1 MLYGRMYVYVYIPMF
16 TARIKFQVRT
26 KDIYFNFDSLC
37 RLSREILPTLKYRRA
52 LNQVFVVL
60 SELTY
65 ILTYI
70 HTYMHI
76 YYM

>member
-1 MLYGRMYVYVYIPMF
+1 MLYRRMYVYVYLHMF
-16 TARIKFQVRT
+16 TTRIKVQVHT

-52 LNQVFVVL
+52 LNQVCVLL